1 MNKYILKIITA
12 VAVLITL
19 NSCGQNTKKQNTM
32 STNYRDTI
40 KNNYKSVKMF
50 DYNPTYQIRFE
61 NYDCYLEFY
70 INDVLVVYLGGK
82 GKSAGEQHIDFPE
95 YILKS
100 GIQTF
105 RVKIYP
111 LLDKNK
117 KFEKFVSR
125 EAQLKVRVVY
135 GDYRRELS
143 NWDNFKEV
151 FKVELPK
158 IETNVPFLEFKREF
172 TATVPYELEGWSNGV
187 DLSKE
192 DPKELEQEVLER
204 MNEIA
209 SFYRDKDIEGL
220 AREHHIRVK
229 EFDQAYYFNT
239 KENSASWES
248 EITEA
253 LNESKSIEVLSG
265 EMKLMANGKL
275 VTILVSDGAFKN
287 KSIIRSD
294 VGQYYDFYPQYFY
307 RPSKGAK
314 LQVIR

>member
-1 MNKYILKIITA
+1 
-12 VAVLITL
+12 
-19 NSCGQNTKKQNTM
+19 M
-32 STNYRDTI
+32 SINYRDKI
-40 KNNYKSVKMF
+40 KNNYKNVKTY
-50 DYNPTYQIRFE
+50 DYNPIYQIRFE

-82 GKSAGEQHIDFPE
+82 GKSAGEQTVQMPQ

-100 GIQTF
+100 GVQTF

-117 KFEKFVSR
+117 NFEKFVSR
-125 EAQLKVRVVY
+125 EAQLKVRITY
-135 GDYRRELS
+135 QDYEREKT
-143 NWDNFKEV
+143 NNQNEV

-158 IETNVPFLEFKREF
+158 IETDVPFLEFKREF

-209 SFYRDKDIEGL
+209 SFYKNKDIEGL
-220 AREHHIRVK
+220 AREYYNRVK
-229 EFDQAYYFNT
+229 EVDQAYYFNT
-239 KENSASWES
+239 KEHSASWES

-253 LNESKSIEVLSG
+253 LNESKSVEVLSG
-265 EMKLMANGKL
+265 TMKLMANGKL
-275 VTILVSDGAFKN
+275 VPPLVLVCDEYLLTFENNRK
-287 KSIIRSD
+287 R
-294 VGQYYDFYPQYFY
+294 
-307 RPSKGAK
+307 
-314 LQVIR
+314 L